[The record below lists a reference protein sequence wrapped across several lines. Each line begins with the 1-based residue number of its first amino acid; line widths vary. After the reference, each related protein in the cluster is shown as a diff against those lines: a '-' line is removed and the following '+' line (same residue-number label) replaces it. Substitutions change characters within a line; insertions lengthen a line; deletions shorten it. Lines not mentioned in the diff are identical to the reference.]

1 MIRTDVDCNFFI
13 LSVDLWDGEG
23 RHEQNL
29 VMHPNTASS
38 ALTGSSANSPHTPAG
53 YPQHSG
59 YVPPD
64 HPNYYHQPHQPEFYP
79 GHGNNSGFAPPYQS
93 SSGFPPGSSMHP
105 PYSHHDEFPGHSTQ
119 TTGQFTRNLIGSL
132 TASAFRLKDDKN
144 VPGIWFVLQD
154 LSVRTEGQFR
164 LKFSFF
170 NLGLYFPSLTS
181 L

>member
-1 MIRTDVDCNFFI
+1 MDCNFFI

-29 VMHPNTASS
+29 VMHPNTSS
-38 ALTGSSANSPHTPAG
+38 ALTNSSANSPHTPNNYPPHGVYAG
-53 YPQHSG
+53 QEHG
-59 YVPPD
+59 
-64 HPNYYHQPHQPEFYP
+64 NYYHQPDYYP
-79 GHGNNSGFAPPYQS
+79 GHNPGYAPPYQS
-93 SSGFPPGSSMHP
+93 SSGFPPGSSMHR
-105 PYSHHDEFPGHSTQ
+105 PYPHSDDYPGHSTQ

-154 LSVRTEGQFR
+154 LSVRTEGQFK

-170 NLGLYFPSLTS
+170 NLGLYFPSFTS

>member
-13 LSVDLWDGEG
+13 LSVDLWDSEG

-29 VMHPNTASS
+29 VMHPNTSSS
-38 ALTGSSANSPHTPAG
+38 ALTNSNVNSPHSSAS
-53 YPQHSG
+53 YPPHSG
-59 YVPPD
+59 YVTSD
-64 HPNYYHQPHQPEFYP
+64 HGNYYHSPEYYH
-79 GHGNNSGFAPPYQS
+79 GHNPGFAPHYQP
-93 SSGFPPGSSMHP
+93 SSGFPPGSSMHH
-105 PYSHHDEFPGHSTQ
+105 PYPHSDEYTGHSTQ

-170 NLGLYFPSLTS
+170 NLGLYFPSFKS
-181 L
+181 V